1 MTTRPT
7 ATWKIGRRELY
18 AMLGGTLLYAALSWM
33 TNIFQLQAADN
44 LQIRPGVGVPIL
56 FGFVFGP
63 IVGFVTG
70 FAGNLITDLSSGLLP
85 YPPAVPLY
93 GQPLDALRSYLVNW
107 QIGNG
112 IMGLIPG
119 LAALHYR
126 QYLTLRDQLR
136 ALVIA
141 AVGIVL
147 GMAFASFTH
156 PVVDLTVD
164 VQIALQQY
172 FKPLVWVNLVNAT
185 ILVPILLF
193 NYERIDTRP
202 TEWFRS
208 GLMRRISCAI
218 LVSAALP
225 VALLG
230 LFLTQQTTG
239 TGSGSFEL
247 TGKLIFTIAL
257 TMVFTIANAGL
268 VAQSMVRPLLRLTSA
283 ARQMAAGHLDREQAA
298 LLEASQGSGE
308 ISHLTQVFGRMAKEV
323 IQREETLKQQV
334 KQLRIEIDE
343 TKKSRQVAEITETD
357 YFQNLRQKAQ
367 EMRSKKE

>member
-1 MTTRPT
+1 MTIRPT
-7 ATWKIGRRELY
+7 ATWKVGRRELY
-18 AMLGGTLLYAALSWM
+18 AMLGGALLYAILSWV

-70 FAGNLITDLSSGLLP
+70 FVGNFITDLSSGLLP
-85 YPPAVPLY
+85 YPPAIPLY
-93 GQPLDALRSYLVNW
+93 GQPLDALRCYLVNW

-112 IMGLIPG
+112 IMGLVPG
-119 LAALHYR
+119 LAALYYR
-126 QYLTLRDQLR
+126 KYFTFRDQLR
-136 ALVIA
+136 ALLITA
-141 AVGIVL
+141 IGIVL

-156 PVVDLTVD
+156 PFVDPSVD
-164 VQIALQQY
+164 IHIAFQQY
-172 FKPLVWVNLVNAT
+172 FKPLVWVNLVNAA

-193 NYERIDTRP
+193 NYERIESRP
-202 TEWFRS
+202 TEWLRS
-208 GLMRRISCAI
+208 GLMRRISLAI

-239 TGSGSFEL
+239 TGTSSFEL
-247 TGKLIFTIAL
+247 TGKLIFTIVL
-257 TMVFTIANAGL
+257 TMVFTITNAGL

-283 ARQMAAGHLDREQAA
+283 ARQMAAGQLDQEQAA
-298 LLEASQGSGE
+298 LLEKEQGSGE
-308 ISHLTQVFGRMAKEV
+308 IGHLTQVFGRMAKEV
-323 IQREETLKQQV
+323 IHREELLKQQV

-367 EMRSKKE
+367 QMRTQKE

>member
-1 MTTRPT
+1 MTIRPA
-7 ATWKIGRRELY
+7 ATWRVGRRELY

-70 FAGNLITDLSSGLLP
+70 FAGNFITDLSSGLLP
-85 YPPAVPLY
+85 YPPVVPLY
-93 GQPLDALRSYLVNW
+93 GQPLDTLRAYLVNW

-126 QYLTLRDQLR
+126 QYFSLRDQLR
-136 ALVIA
+136 ALAIA
-141 AVGIVL
+141 AVGIVA

-156 PVVDLTVD
+156 PLVEPAVTT
-164 VQIALQQY
+164 QIAYQQY
-172 FKPLVWVNLVNAT
+172 FRPLVWVNLVNAA
-185 ILVPILLF
+185 ILVPIVLF
-193 NYERIDTRP
+193 NYERIDTRAS
-202 TEWFRS
+202 EWLRS
-208 GLMRRISCAI
+208 GLMRRISLAI

-239 TGSGSFEL
+239 TGTNSFEL

-257 TMVFTIANAGL
+257 TMVFTITNAGL
-268 VAQSMVRPLLRLTSA
+268 VAQSMVRPLLRLTGA
-283 ARQMAAGHLDREQAA
+283 AREMATGQLDTREAA
-298 LLEASQGSGE
+298 ELENSPGSGE
-308 ISHLTQVFGRMAKEV
+308 INHLTRVFGRMAREV

-367 EMRSKKE
+367 SMRSKD